1 MDSHSSILVNLNLKK
16 QGVLS
21 FITNPFIKPTQYE
34 QYCDKILLLTLQ
46 NNKYILNT
54 VPLHIILYF
63 HYEFSFYF

>member
-34 QYCDKILLLTLQ
+34 QYCDKDFC
-46 NNKYILNT
+46 Y
-54 VPLHIILYF
+54 
-63 HYEFSFYF
+63 